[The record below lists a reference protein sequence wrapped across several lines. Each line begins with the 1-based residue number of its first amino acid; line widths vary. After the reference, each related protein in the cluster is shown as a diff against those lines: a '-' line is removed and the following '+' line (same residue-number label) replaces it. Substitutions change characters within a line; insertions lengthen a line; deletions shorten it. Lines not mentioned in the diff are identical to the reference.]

1 MPAMQPNPLLPE
13 FGRPPLVEVALSVQF
28 EPIAGLHTPQIGL
41 LWQEYRDR
49 FPKTEEHPPLEPVF
63 ELFEI
68 GPKPRGKA
76 RFEILSTPPVP
87 RCWFLTA
94 EGSGLIQ
101 VQNDRFVHNWRR
113 VSDEAAYPRYDAVRS
128 VFERELGSFKA
139 LIENHASGEF
149 HPNQVEVTY
158 VNHIVA
164 GEGWRTHA
172 DLGDVVTLFSPRGTD
187 AFAPE
192 LEDCGL
198 TARYVMR
205 NESGEPIGRLHVAVE
220 PSYRAEDDTPMF
232 VLTLTVRGRPLEE
245 SIEGV
250 MQFLELGR
258 DWIVRMFATITTPEM
273 HALWERLQ

>member
-1 MPAMQPNPLLPE
+1 MPRMKPNPLLPE
-13 FGRPPLVEVALSVQF
+13 FGKPPLVEVAMSVQF

-63 ELFEI
+63 EVFALR
-68 GPKPRGKA
+68 PKPRAKA
-76 RFEILSTPPVP
+76 RFEILSAPPVP

-94 EGSGLIQ
+94 EGDGLIQ

-113 VSDEAAYPRYDAVRS
+113 ISEAEAYPRFDTIRT
-128 VFERELGSFKA
+128 VFEKELGFFKA
-139 LIENHASGEF
+139 IVENNASGEF
-149 HPNQVEVTY
+149 QPNQVEVTY

-172 DLGDVVTLFSPRGTD
+172 DLGAIITMISPRVTD

-192 LEDCGL
+192 VEDCGL
-198 TARYVMR
+198 TARFVMR
-205 NESGEPIGRLHVAVE
+205 HENGEPIGRLHVAVE

-232 VLTLTVRGRPLEE
+232 VVTLTARGRPLEE

-250 MQFLELGR
+250 MKFLDLGR
-258 DWIVRMFATITTPEM
+258 DWVVRMFATITTPEM
-273 HALWERLQ
+273 HSLWERLH